1 MSPLHK
7 KQNEKQ
13 ESDPILFAGSL
24 SCPLQWSCGDKRDG
38 DREQV
43 RDLIIDIIIG
53 DIIIITIDIIIVIDI
68 ILILIIMIH
77 SRHHH
82 RKMSK

>member
-24 SCPLQWSCGDKRDG
+24 SCPLQWSCGDKRDS

-43 RDLIIDIIIG
+43 RHSTIAIIIG
-53 DIIIITIDIIIVIDI
+53 VIIIII
-68 ILILIIMIH
+68 IIMI
-77 SRHHH
+77 
-82 RKMSK
+82 MTLILVITIANMIN